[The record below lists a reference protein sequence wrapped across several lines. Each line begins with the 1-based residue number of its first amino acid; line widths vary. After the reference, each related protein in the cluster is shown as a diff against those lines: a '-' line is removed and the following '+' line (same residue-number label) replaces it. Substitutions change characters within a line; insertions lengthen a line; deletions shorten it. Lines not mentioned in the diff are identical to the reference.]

1 MVSLLFLTGAVAS
14 ASIPAPSMYA
24 DRRARQV
31 GDIIT
36 VQIVETATAQVS
48 ARTATTTENKNKV
61 DGGGSGSLDFI
72 PLFGLDA
79 NQKSEQKGDGQTT
92 RQGVLRATL
101 TAKIV
106 EVLPNG
112 NLKIQGQRTVNVN
125 GEKQVSVLTGVVR
138 PDDIT
143 PENTIPS
150 YLISEAK
157 ISYSGKGMVQDAQAP
172 GFFSRLIQWIF

>member
-1 MVSLLFLTGAVAS
+1 
-14 ASIPAPSMYA
+14 MYA

-36 VQIVETATAQVS
+36 VEIIEKASAQS
-48 ARTATTTENKNKV
+48 TARTETKTENKNKV

-79 NQKSEQKGDGQTT
+79 NQKSETKGDGQTT

-101 TAKIV
+101 TASVV

-112 NLKIQGQRTVNVN
+112 SLKIQGQRVVNIN
-125 GEKQVSVLTGVVR
+125 GEKQLSTLTGVVR

-143 PENTIPS
+143 PQNTIPS
-150 YLISEAK
+150 YLIAEAK
-157 ISYSGKGMVQDAQAP
+157 ITYSGKGMVQDAQKP
-172 GFFSRLIQWIF
+172 GVFSRLIHWIF